1 MTRLDR
7 IAIVGASLAG
17 LRAAEA
23 LRQKEFEGTLTLIGA
38 EPHLPYDRPP
48 LSKDVLQG
56 TWAPE
61 KTSLLR
67 DEGLEPLNLDLRL
80 GRRAVSLDTNA
91 RTLSLDDG
99 TEIAFDGLVIATG
112 ATPRQLP
119 AAMTAGSDG
128 APLAGIHTLRTLDDC
143 LAIAKELEASPRVAV
158 IGAGFIGAEVAAS
171 CRQRGLDV
179 TLVEPMPVP
188 FGPTL
193 GEDVGQAICAE
204 HRDQGVDLR
213 LGVGLAGCKGERRV
227 EKIELSDGTLLDADV
242 VIVGIGVRPE
252 TTWLENSGVALDDGV
267 LCNATCE
274 TSVPGIVAAGDLA
287 RWPNPLFCFPSE
299 DTGANHVP
307 ATAGGPLETMRI
319 EHWSNATEQARHAV
333 ETLLAPPGEAQPF
346 APVPFVWS
354 DQYDLKIQSA
364 GVVAG
369 AEESHIVYGSLAERR
384 FLKLYGR
391 RGQLT
396 GALAFNEPRRLI
408 GYRRQLRKP
417 MSWKDAIAAAEE

>member
-1 MTRLDR
+1 MTRFDR

-23 LRQKEFEGTLTLIGA
+23 LRQKEFDGTLTLIGA
-38 EPHLPYDRPP
+38 ETHLPYDRPP
-48 LSKDVLQG
+48 LSKEVLQG

-67 DEGLEPLNLDLRL
+67 GEGLEPLNLDLRL
-80 GRRAVSLDTNA
+80 GRRAVSLDTNT

-99 TEIAFDGLVIATG
+99 APIAFDGLVIATG

-143 LAIAKELEASPRVAV
+143 LAIAKELEAGPRVAV

-179 TLVEPMPVP
+179 TLVEPMPIP

-193 GEDVGQAICAE
+193 GDDVGQAICAE
-204 HRDQGVDLR
+204 HRDQGVELR
-213 LGVGLAGCKGERRV
+213 LGVGLAACKGEHRV

-252 TTWLENSGVALDDGV
+252 TTWLENSGV
-267 LCNATCE
+267 
-274 TSVPGIVAAGDLA
+274 S
-287 RWPNPLFCFPSE
+287 
-299 DTGANHVP
+299 
-307 ATAGGPLETMRI
+307 LE
-319 EHWSNATEQARHAV
+319 
-333 ETLLAPPGEAQPF
+333 
-346 APVPFVWS
+346 
-354 DQYDLKIQSA
+354 
-364 GVVAG
+364 
-369 AEESHIVYGSLAERR
+369 
-384 FLKLYGR
+384 
-391 RGQLT
+391 
-396 GALAFNEPRRLI
+396 
-408 GYRRQLRKP
+408 
-417 MSWKDAIAAAEE
+417 